1 MYINKLRVMPQTMT
15 TDVTMNS
22 NGAER
27 KGRSRAFCLDRWL
40 VKPDCNELICE
51 NTAER
56 RTLEPR
62 LMHLL
67 CLLAVDP
74 QQVVTRDELMEVL
87 WPRVIVN
94 ENSLTRAVSELRKKL
109 GEGAAGN
116 SLIDTIP
123 KTGYRLAA
131 ECYVSEAIAR
141 PTTINLPIRES
152 AIASSSVKASIPANR
167 FYSTPVFAAAASIF
181 VTAAFTLLMQ
191 FQTTVFQAPAKPN
204 IELADINLSAQTE
217 LNALIAGR
225 VDTVSTHGEEGSAV
239 ELGSLNSTLPV
250 ISKDGDLFAYVRY
263 NDQGSNLI
271 LASTQF
277 PESPVT
283 VFTTADTIS
292 NLQWSPVDRALL
304 FAQTPKLTPAA
315 LLPRDDQSS
324 LVMFDLET
332 FATRVLLGPG
342 SDNTAED
349 TNAKTSDSFKLTALT
364 RHFDWLS

>member
-1 MYINKLRVMPQTMT
+1 
-15 TDVTMNS
+15 MNS
-22 NGAER
+22 NATEP
-27 KGRSRAFCLDRWL
+27 KGRSRAFCLDHWL

-51 NTAER
+51 RTAER
-56 RTLEPR
+56 RPLEPR

-67 CLLAVDP
+67 CLLAVDS
-74 QQVVTRDELMEVL
+74 QKVITREELMEAL

-109 GEGAAGN
+109 GN
-116 SLIDTIP
+116 STSGKPLIDTIP

-131 ECYVSEAIAR
+131 ECRVGETV
-141 PTTINLPIRES
+141 TTEVT
-152 AIASSSVKASIPANR
+152 SSVSTRGLAIVPTKGQSLDLSRR
-167 FYSTPVFAAAASIF
+167 FYSKPVFAAAVSLF
-181 VTAAFTLLMQ
+181 VTAAFMMLMQ
-191 FQTTVFQAPAKPN
+191 FQATTFRVQNKPD
-204 IELADINLSAQTE
+204 IELADINLSAQSE

-225 VDTVSTHGEEGSAV
+225 VDTVSTHGDEGSAV

-250 ISKDGDLFAYVRY
+250 LSKDGDLFAYVRY

-271 LASTQF
+271 LGSTQF
-277 PESPVT
+277 PGSPVT
-283 VFTTADTIS
+283 VFTTEDTIS

-324 LVMFDLET
+324 LVMFDLEN
-332 FATRVLLGPG
+332 FSTRVLLGPG
-342 SDNTAED
+342 LESEATAD
-349 TNAKTSDSFKLTALT
+349 DAKAKPPESFKLTALA